1 LDCYKS
7 ADLNLLPLNAVLYM
21 ESQTSDRPDIPD
33 GALVARLRR
42 GDTAALAELY
52 EKYQAP
58 IFRTALA
65 ITRDPGAAEDI
76 LQECFIRLLTHADRI
91 RTDAPVGPW
100 LYRVA
105 INLSC
110 DWINHRQRWSVLLSK
125 LVERWTAPLRV
136 EGTVEEQEI
145 QEKVREAIRTLP
157 LPQQVVIVL
166 YYLEGLSLKE
176 IAEILE
182 VPEGTVKSRLH
193 YGREALKERL
203 AEWQPRRGVV
213 YELT

>member
-1 LDCYKS
+1 
-7 ADLNLLPLNAVLYM
+7 M
-21 ESQTSDRPDIPD
+21 ESQASDQSAVPDSV
-33 GALVARLRR
+33 LVTRLRR
-42 GDTAALAELY
+42 GETAALAELY
-52 EKYQAP
+52 ERYQTP

-65 ITRDPGAAEDI
+65 ITRDLGAAEDV
-76 LQECFIRLLTHADRI
+76 LQECFVRLLTHADRI

-105 INLSC
+105 VNLSC
-110 DWINHRQRWSVLLSK
+110 DWVNHRQRWSALLSK
-125 LVERWTAPLRV
+125 LVERWTAPFRV
-136 EGTVEEQEI
+136 EGTVEEREI

-157 LPQQVVIVL
+157 LSQQVVIVL

-193 YGREALKERL
+193 YGREALREHL
-203 AEWQPRRGVV
+203 AEWQPRRGGV

>member
-1 LDCYKS
+1 
-7 ADLNLLPLNAVLYM
+7 M
-21 ESQTSDRPDIPD
+21 GSQTSDQSAVPD
-33 GALVARLRR
+33 GVLVARMRQ

-52 EKYQAP
+52 ERYKTP

-65 ITRDPGAAEDI
+65 ITRDQGAAEDI
-76 LQECFIRLLTHADRI
+76 LQECFVRLLIHADRV

-110 DWINHRQRWSVLLSK
+110 DWVNHRQRWSVLLGK
-125 LVERWTAPLRV
+125 LVERWTASFHV
-136 EGTVEEQEI
+136 EGTVEEREI
-145 QEKVREAIRTLP
+145 QEKVREAIGTLP
-157 LPQQVVIVL
+157 LLQQVVIVL

-193 YGREALKERL
+193 YAREALKERL
-203 AEWQPRRGVV
+203 LEWRPRRGVV

>member
-1 LDCYKS
+1 
-7 ADLNLLPLNAVLYM
+7 M
-21 ESQTSDRPDIPD
+21 ESQTSDQSAVPD
-33 GALVARLRR
+33 GVLVARLRR
-42 GDTAALAELY
+42 GETAALAELY
-52 EKYQAP
+52 ERYKTP

-65 ITRDPGAAEDI
+65 ITRDEGAAEDI
-76 LQECFIRLLTHADRI
+76 LQECFVRLLTHAERV

-110 DWINHRQRWSVLLSK
+110 DWVNHRQRWSAMLSK

-136 EGTVEEQEI
+136 ERTVEEREI
-145 QEKVREAIRTLP
+145 QERVREAIRNLP

-166 YYLEGLSLKE
+166 HYLEGLSLKE
-176 IAEILE
+176 IADILE
-182 VPEGTVKSRLH
+182 VPEGTVKSRLY
-193 YGREALKERL
+193 YGREALKEYL